1 MMDAGIPVVAEASSL
16 QPLGTLIV
24 LAIVA
29 GMAAFGFQ
37 YGLFLAILAGLGAI
51 ATLLVT
57 FGLGEAVASLLVA
70 VEMPAAYALPVSLG
84 VLAVGGALAVRFAIG
99 GGVADDTLRFSTLI
113 DKIGGVLVGGLA
125 GAVIAGTLLVVL
137 SALPIPA
144 AYRIDGTQTKY
155 DLGTRALK
163 TFARLIESDAA
174 KREILLNGEGPA
186 GEPAGGLE
194 TSELFVDIN
203 GNGLF
208 DGVGE
213 GAERHLDRDGNG
225 SFTPRVAFTD
235 TNGNGVRD
243 IGLLERYRLAAWQKL
258 RVLHYPTIT
267 SGEKSVLT
275 AILGDG
281 QEVYKAV
288 ATDLDPDDQIVFSL
302 RDPKATAAGEAVPNE
317 AAAAEEPAA
326 PQEDVA
332 AEGEA
337 APAADVNAAAEPA
350 DAAAAAEAT
359 VESAAYDDPLFAI
372 DPASGSVTLKD
383 ANAFMQRSEPSKI
396 VVVATD
402 KRGLA
407 SEKTVS
413 LIYRGVVPGR

>member
-1 MMDAGIPVVAEASSL
+1 MDAGIPVLAEASSL
-16 QPLGTLIV
+16 QPLGTLLV

-57 FGLGEAVASLLVA
+57 FGLGEAVAGLLVA
-70 VEMPAAYALPVSLG
+70 AEMPVDYALPVSI
-84 VLAVGGALAVRFAIG
+84 GALALAMAVGVRFAIG
-99 GGVADDTLRFSTLI
+99 GAVGEDTLRFSTLI

-125 GAVIAGTLLVVL
+125 GVVIAGILLVVL

-155 DLGTRALK
+155 DLGTRVLK

-174 KREILLNGEGPA
+174 KREILLNGEGAA
-186 GEPAGGLE
+186 GENPGGLE
-194 TSELFVDIN
+194 TSELFVDTN

-208 DGVGE
+208 DGEGD
-213 GAERHLDRDGNG
+213 GAERHLDHDGNS

-267 SGEKSVLT
+267 SGETSVLT
-275 AILGDG
+275 AILGND

-302 RDPKATAAGEAVPNE
+302 RDPNLTVGGAAAPNE
-317 AAAAEEPAA
+317 IVAAEEPAA
-326 PQEDVA
+326 PQGDDA
-332 AEGEA
+332 AEGEV
-337 APAADVNAAAEPA
+337 APAADVNAPVEPA
-350 DAAAAAEAT
+350 AAAAAEAT
-359 VESAAYDDPLFAI
+359 MESAAYDDPLFAI
-372 DPASGSVTLKD
+372 DPASGSVTVKD

-407 SEKTVS
+407 SEKTVT
-413 LIYRGVVPGR
+413 LIYRGAVPGR